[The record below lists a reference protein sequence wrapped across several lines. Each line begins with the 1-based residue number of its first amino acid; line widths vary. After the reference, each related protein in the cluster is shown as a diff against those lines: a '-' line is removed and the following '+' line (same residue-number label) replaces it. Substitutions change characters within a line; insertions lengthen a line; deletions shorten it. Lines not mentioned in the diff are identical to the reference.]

1 MSGTVKCCAL
11 NQKCKAKDIQNWS
24 FTTVC
29 TAWNI
34 FYKSIYSMLKYL
46 AITVIGNE

>member
-34 FYKSIYSMLKYL
+34 FYISVYSMLKYL